1 MGGKSKEVEEHHVWS
16 SVSVRCLPSREFAC
30 IPGGLVS
37 HVDHLS
43 NMRGETRPAN
53 IHATSVMIRRG
64 GTPLRHMCPQRPSC
78 EPCSHL

>member
-37 HVDHLS
+37 HVHLDHLS
-43 NMRGETRPAN
+43 NMRDKTREY
-53 IHATSVMIRRG
+53 
-64 GTPLRHMCPQRPSC
+64 SC
-78 EPCSHL
+78 NVGND